1 MKELRDCFK
10 KWINEWSKSL
20 KTVVKW
26 INKALGIKK
35 KKKIQTI
42 NLHLSYRKI
51 FTLTS
56 EFILNF

>member
-20 KTVVKW
+20 KKVVKW
-26 INKALGIKK
+26 INKTLGIK

-42 NLHLSYRKI
+42 SLHLSYRKI

>member
-35 KKKIQTI
+35 KKKNPDHQ
-42 NLHLSYRKI
+42 LAFVL
-51 FTLTS
+51 
-56 EFILNF
+56 

>member
-1 MKELRDCFK
+1 MKELEDCFK

-35 KKKIQTI
+35 KKLQTI
-42 NLHLSYRKI
+42 NLDLCYRKI